1 MLSRAEYA
9 FYLLLRCGKTMKRIS
24 AYPLRE
30 EHSPNVELDNFIDGI
45 SGT

>member
-1 MLSRAEYA
+1 
-9 FYLLLRCGKTMKRIS
+9 MKRIS

-45 SGT
+45 SGTGYLYNA

>member
-1 MLSRAEYA
+1 MVLDFIEI
-9 FYLLLRCGKTMKRIS
+9 LKRIS